1 MTCEP
6 AEVSLLNGFRDLTL
20 MGVQVRKCCEIR
32 NVRFFILPTDS
43 ADSVFHH
50 AHGVITTTNVALPWY
65 RQAFDF
71 NHMNNVLIS
80 RDCRK
85 ARLIDIDVNSK
96 GSIQPLSWTSNPS
109 VFPVFL
115 HSLRSLHHRMLPGL
129 PVMPVQVPLGIHPR
143 KWWGGTANLGVVGT
157 MNGATWGFR
166 NWKPS
171 YIIQSYTIHVFHV
184 HVQLLP
190 CFTCFTTSGVS
201 FNGPGSLQASLG
213 RGSLAGFASG
223 GATSDLRQRRN
234 SAGGR
239 MVRHVQMENSEQ
251 VDQQKYS

>member
-1 MTCEP
+1 MTCES

-32 NVRFFILPTDS
+32 NVRFLILPTDS

-85 ARLIDIDVNSK
+85 ARLIDIDGNSK

-109 VFPVFL
+109 FFFL
-115 HSLRSLHHRMLPGL
+115 FFCTVCAVCITGCSQGCPSCLSRYPSEYIQGSGEEAPQTWALL
-129 PVMPVQVPLGIHPR
+129 VP
-143 KWWGGTANLGVVGT
+143 
-157 MNGATWGFR
+157 
-166 NWKPS
+166 
-171 YIIQSYTIHVFHV
+171 
-184 HVQLLP
+184 
-190 CFTCFTTSGVS
+190 
-201 FNGPGSLQASLG
+201 
-213 RGSLAGFASG
+213 
-223 GATSDLRQRRN
+223 
-234 SAGGR
+234 
-239 MVRHVQMENSEQ
+239 
-251 VDQQKYS
+251 

>member
-1 MTCEP
+1 
-6 AEVSLLNGFRDLTL
+6 VSLLNGFRDLTL

-143 KWWGGTANLGVVGT
+143 KCGGGPANLGDLGP
-157 MNGATWGFR
+157 MNGAT
-166 NWKPS
+166 
-171 YIIQSYTIHVFHV
+171 
-184 HVQLLP
+184 
-190 CFTCFTTSGVS
+190 
-201 FNGPGSLQASLG
+201 
-213 RGSLAGFASG
+213 
-223 GATSDLRQRRN
+223 
-234 SAGGR
+234 
-239 MVRHVQMENSEQ
+239 
-251 VDQQKYS
+251 